1 MIELNVTTGRVLRY
15 GILTGLAILLIGMI
29 AMAFDGDIGEMIL
42 TAGMAVVIFTPL
54 LSIFVSAIALYIE
67 KDRYWLMWVII
78 VIVISLIGLYVSF
91 NFK

>member
-15 GILTGLAILLIGMI
+15 GILTGLAILLAGMI
-29 AMAFDGDIGEMIL
+29 ATAFDGDIGNRIL

-54 LSIFVSAIALYIE
+54 LSIFVSAIALYVE
-67 KDRYWLMWVII
+67 KDRYWLMWVIL
-78 VIVISLIGLYVSF
+78 VIIISLIGLYVSF